1 MSDVPPG
8 WYPDPTNPLQERF
21 WDGSDWVDEKE
32 LARVAIH
39 SDDKTVRETALA
51 RITSNKLFAGVAL
64 YSDNATLRET
74 ALARITD
81 ASLLSKYFYRW
92 RRDIH

>member
-1 MSDVPPG
+1 MSTAAPG

-39 SDDKTVRETALA
+39 SDDATVRETALA
-51 RITSNKLFAGVAL
+51 RITDEKELAGVAI
-64 YSDNATLRET
+64 YSDDATVRET

-81 ASLLSKYFYRW
+81 
-92 RRDIH
+92 